1 MTVAALLEG
10 TPVVA
15 ARIVGDASASIGGMA
30 LDSRQIQPGDL
41 FCCLRGEH
49 DDGHRFA
56 GAAVAAGAAS
66 LLVDHALDLGA
77 PQVVVA
83 GHAPRPWARWRPR
96 SGTTPRSG

>member
-1 MTVAALLEG
+1 MTVAALLER

-41 FCCLRGEH
+41 FCCLRGER

-56 GAAVAAGAAS
+56 GAAMAAGAGS

-83 GHAPRPWARWRPR
+83 DTRRAMGPLA
-96 SGTTPRSG
+96 STPRAIK